1 MNLLNKSDERIL
13 NKLIDYNQLISV
25 KNKVKT
31 SVPYSSNGF
40 SLEEELMKQKRK
52 EHQNKL
58 MKQKHVK
65 MQNTNPFP
73 SSNFSQ
79 EE

>member
-1 MNLLNKSDERIL
+1 
-13 NKLIDYNQLISV
+13 
-25 KNKVKT
+25 
-31 SVPYSSNGF
+31 
-40 SLEEELMKQKRK
+40 MKQKRK
-52 EHQNKL
+52 EHQNEL